1 MAYRALLPALLWWGL
16 SLWLLLKPVGES
28 SAIPH
33 FDKIGHFALFGVQ
46 AGLLGWGWRRTGLPH
61 AVCAAWLACA
71 LWAGVSEGLQ
81 AWLTVDRAAEWLDA
95 LADVLGASLALAG
108 LGRFVAPAGKAV

>member
-1 MAYRALLPALLWWGL
+1 MPYRALLPALLWWGL
-16 SLWLLLKPVGES
+16 SLWLLLKPAGAP

-46 AGLLGWGWRRTGLPH
+46 AGLLGWGLHRCGLTRPRLT
-61 AVCAAWLACA
+61 ALLCCA
-71 LWAGVSEGLQ
+71 LWAGLSEGLQ

-95 LADVLGASLALAG
+95 LADVAGTGTVLLAL
-108 LGRFVAPAGKAV
+108 GRYIARAGKPV